1 MINLT
6 LTLHPK
12 CSCFQI
18 LCYTFRLCQEEAR
31 VNEVEG
37 CNFNQTSTKW
47 TNHQM
52 TKGRSTNQMIS
63 DNEARLKSC
72 GLRPLTSQG
81 GHFLNSGYPQ
91 FGRWTP
97 KPPWPNATKYGNE
110 GGSVNHRIQWFC
122 SMKLFRKIISGWK
135 CDGFKIIECTMK

>member
-1 MINLT
+1 M
-6 LTLHPK
+6 
-12 CSCFQI
+12 
-18 LCYTFRLCQEEAR
+18 
-31 VNEVEG
+31 NEVEG

-47 TNHQM
+47 TNHHM
-52 TKGRSTNQMIS
+52 TTVRSTNQMIS

-91 FGRWTP
+91 LGRWTP

-110 GGSVNHRIQWFC
+110 GSSVNHRIQ
-122 SMKLFRKIISGWK
+122 
-135 CDGFKIIECTMK
+135 